1 MSHRLKPDQYLVLL
15 AVMLTAPLGDSCLK
29 RGMALLPPITLSHP
43 TALIAAIFTPW
54 IAIGIALL
62 IGFFASYLTALSWAD
77 LTFVLPATAFGNV
90 VIVLISHFWLHEHV
104 SWQRWLGVFLITAA
118 VGFVAQGPSL
128 TTHPDS
134 NSAKNAVHPPA
145 SAPPSSEAS

>member
-29 RGMALLPPITLSHP
+29 QGMALLPPISLSHP
-43 TALIAAIFTPW
+43 AALIAAIFTPW
-54 IAIGIALL
+54 IALGIALL

-90 VIVLISHFWLHEHV
+90 VIVLISCFWLHEHV
-104 SWQRWLGVFLITAA
+104 SWQRWLGVLLITAA

-128 TTHPDS
+128 TTHPSQFSDQDQV
-134 NSAKNAVHPPA
+134 ATPP
-145 SAPPSSEAS
+145 PSEAS

>member
-1 MSHRLKPDQYLVLL
+1 MSHRLKTDQYLVLF
-15 AVMLTAPLGDSCLK
+15 AVMICGPLGDSCLK
-29 RGMALLPPITLSHP
+29 RGMALLPTISLSHP
-43 TALIAAIFTPW
+43 GALIAAIFTPW
-54 IAIGIALL
+54 IALGIALL

-90 VIVLISHFWLHEHV
+90 VIEFISCFWLHEHV

-128 TTHPDS
+128 TTHPD
-134 NSAKNAVHPPA
+134 KDTGQHPA
-145 SAPPSSEAS
+145 AIPPQSEAS

>member
-15 AVMLTAPLGDSCLK
+15 AVMICSPVGDSCLR
-29 RGMALLPPITLSHP
+29 RGMALLPPISLYDP
-43 TALIAAIFTPW
+43 GALIAAIFTPW
-54 IAIGIALL
+54 IALGIVLL

-90 VIVLISHFWLHEHV
+90 IIELISYFWLHEHI

-128 TTHPDS
+128 TTHPDP
-134 NSAKNAVHPPA
+134 NAGRIPSQVPP
-145 SAPPSSEAS
+145 PSEAS

>member
-1 MSHRLKPDQYLVLL
+1 MSHRLKPDQYMVLL
-15 AVMLTAPLGDSCLK
+15 AVMVCSPLGDSCLR
-29 RGMALLPPITLSHP
+29 RGMAQLPPISLSHP
-43 TALIAAIFTPW
+43 GALIAAIFTPW
-54 IAIGIALL
+54 IALGIVLL

-90 VIVLISHFWLHEHV
+90 LIELISYFWLHEHI

-128 TTHPDS
+128 TTHPAPGSDPQPS
-134 NSAKNAVHPPA
+134 TAPPA
-145 SAPPSSEAS
+145 SEAS

>member
-1 MSHRLKPDQYLVLL
+1 
-15 AVMLTAPLGDSCLK
+15 
-29 RGMALLPPITLSHP
+29 MALLPPISLYDP
-43 TALIAAIFTPW
+43 GALIAAIFTPW
-54 IAIGIALL
+54 IALGIVLL

-90 VIVLISHFWLHEHV
+90 IIELISYFWLHEHI

-128 TTHPDS
+128 TTHPDP
-134 NSAKNAVHPPA
+134 NAGRIPSQVPP
-145 SAPPSSEAS
+145 PSEAS

>member
-1 MSHRLKPDQYLVLL
+1 MNHRLKLGQYLVLL

-29 RGMALLPPITLSHP
+29 RGMTLLPPISLSHP
-43 TALIAAIFTPW
+43 GELISAIFTPW
-54 IAIGIALL
+54 IALGILLL

-90 VIVLISHFWLHEHV
+90 VIELISYFWLHEHI
-104 SWQRWLGVFLITAA
+104 SWQRWLGVFLITTA

-128 TTHPDS
+128 TTHPD
-134 NSAKNAVHPPA
+134 AQPTPP
-145 SAPPSSEAS
+145 SEAS

>member
-1 MSHRLKPDQYLVLL
+1 MSHRLKLGQYLVLL
-15 AVMLTAPLGDSCLK
+15 AVMLRAPLGDSCLK
-29 RGMALLPPITLSHP
+29 RGMSLLPPISLSHP
-43 TALIAAIFTPW
+43 AALIAAIFTPW
-54 IAIGIALL
+54 IAVGIFLL

-90 VIVLISHFWLHEHV
+90 VIELISYFWLHAHI

-128 TTHPDS
+128 TTHPD
-134 NSAKNAVHPPA
+134 ANATQPPVPV
-145 SAPPSSEAS
+145 APASEAS

>member
-1 MSHRLKPDQYLVLL
+1 MSHRLKPDQYLVLF
-15 AVMLTAPLGDSCLK
+15 AVMICAPLGDSCLK
-29 RGMALLPPITLSHP
+29 RGMALLPPISLSHP
-43 TALIAAIFTPW
+43 GVLIAAIFTPW

-90 VIVLISHFWLHEHV
+90 VIVLISYFWLHEHV

-128 TTHPDS
+128 TTHPDK
-134 NSAKNAVHPPA
+134 NSVRHPA
-145 SAPPSSEAS
+145 TIPPQSEAL

>member
-1 MSHRLKPDQYLVLL
+1 MSHRLKPGQYLVLL
-15 AVMLTAPLGDSCLK
+15 AVMVCAPLGDSCLK
-29 RGMALLPPITLSHP
+29 RGMALLQPISLSHP
-43 TALIAAIFTPW
+43 GALIAAIFTPW
-54 IAIGIALL
+54 IALGIALL

-90 VIVLISHFWLHEHV
+90 FIVFISYFWLHEHV

-128 TTHPDS
+128 TTQPAQELAQHPAS
-134 NSAKNAVHPPA
+134 VPPA
-145 SAPPSSEAS
+145 SEAS